1 MMDTQ
6 STKRVLF
13 LSPLPPPVGGI
24 ASWTK
29 KIFDYGLPGGYV
41 PSLVNTSLQSRYQVF
56 KWQGFSNQ
64 FLRTVYIFWS
74 LFRQLICNC
83 PHVVHL
89 NCTLS
94 PIGIFRDLLCVLCM
108 RLWKI
113 PIISHYRGNVPNF
126 SRTRYQGLS
135 FRALSTLANVS
146 CINIVLNEDS
156 LKFMSN
162 MVTAEHFPPVLVPNF
177 IDDDVFAYRA
187 GGRQAA
193 RERLR
198 ILFVGWVTAMKG
210 CREIL
215 EVARQLPEADFALIG
230 PIMADMQTHLQRRPA
245 NVTLYGTLEHL
256 EVLREMCASD
266 VFLFPSYTEG
276 FPNAV
281 LEAMSVGLPVV
292 ATRVGAIPE
301 MIEDGKGGLL
311 FDHADV
317 ASLVR
322 AIRTLMDDAS
332 LRGAMGQFNRDKS
345 RAHYAYSVVTSQLTA
360 LYNLAV
366 SGSNTGSASTIR
378 AKSEPRPS
386 ASPVSSG
393 DSASALRCVG
403 PQSPSTG
410 RL

>member
-1 MMDTQ
+1 M
-6 STKRVLF
+6 
-13 LSPLPPPVGGI
+13 
-24 ASWTK
+24 
-29 KIFDYGLPGGYV
+29 
-41 PSLVNTSLQSRYQVF
+41 SLQSYCRVF
-56 KWQGFSNQ
+56 KWQVFSDQ
-64 FLRTVYIFWS
+64 FLRTVRIFWS
-74 LFRQLICNC
+74 LFWQLIYNC
-83 PHVVHL
+83 PQVVHL

-94 PIGIFRDLLCVLCM
+94 PVGIFRDLLCVLFI

-126 SRTRYQGLS
+126 SRTRYKGLS
-135 FRALSTLANVS
+135 FRALCTLANVS
-146 CINIVLNEDS
+146 YINIVLNEDS

-162 MVTAEHFPPVLVPNF
+162 MVTADHYPPVLVPNF
-177 IDDDVFAYRA
+177 IDDDVFAHRA
-187 GGRQAA
+187 VGRQAA
-193 RERLR
+193 HGRLR
-198 ILFVGWVTAMKG
+198 VLFVGWVTAMKG

-230 PIMADMQTHLQRRPA
+230 PIMADMQTHLQKRPA

-266 VFLFPSYTEG
+266 VFLFPSFTEG

-311 FDHADV
+311 FEHADI

-332 LRGAMGQFNRDKS
+332 LRVAMGQFNREKS
-345 RAHYAYSVVTSQLTA
+345 RAHYTYSVVTSQLTA
-360 LYNLAV
+360 LYNLAA
-366 SGSNTGSASTIR
+366 SGSNIGSAKSTIR
-378 AKSEPRPS
+378 AKSEP
-386 ASPVSSG
+386 
-393 DSASALRCVG
+393 
-403 PQSPSTG
+403 
-410 RL
+410 

>member
-1 MMDTQ
+1 MYMMNTQ

-13 LSPLPPPVGGI
+13 LSQLPPPVGGI

-29 KIFDYGLPGGYV
+29 KVFDYGLPDGYV
-41 PSLVNTSLQSRYQVF
+41 PSLVNMSLQSYCRVF
-56 KWQGFSNQ
+56 KWQVFSDQ
-64 FLRTVYIFWS
+64 FLRTVRIFWS
-74 LFRQLICNC
+74 LFWQLIYNC
-83 PHVVHL
+83 PQVVHL

-94 PIGIFRDLLCVLCM
+94 PVGIFRDLLCVLFI

-113 PIISHYRGNVPNF
+113 PIISHYRGNVPDF
-126 SRTRYQGLS
+126 SRTRYKGLS
-135 FRALSTLANVS
+135 FRALCTLANVS
-146 CINIVLNEDS
+146 YINIVLNEDS

-162 MVTAEHFPPVLVPNF
+162 MVTADHYPPVLVPNF
-177 IDDDVFAYRA
+177 IDDDVFAHRTV
-187 GGRQAA
+187 GRQAA
-193 RERLR
+193 HGRLR
-198 ILFVGWVTAMKG
+198 VLFVGWVTAMKG

-230 PIMADMQTHLQRRPA
+230 PIMADMQTHLQKRPA

-266 VFLFPSYTEG
+266 VFLFPSFTEG

-311 FDHADV
+311 FEHADI

-332 LRGAMGQFNRDKS
+332 LRGAMGQFNREKS

-360 LYNLAV
+360 LYNLAA
-366 SGSNTGSASTIR
+366 SDSNTGSASTIR
-378 AKSEPRPS
+378 AKSEP
-386 ASPVSSG
+386 
-393 DSASALRCVG
+393 
-403 PQSPSTG
+403 
-410 RL
+410 